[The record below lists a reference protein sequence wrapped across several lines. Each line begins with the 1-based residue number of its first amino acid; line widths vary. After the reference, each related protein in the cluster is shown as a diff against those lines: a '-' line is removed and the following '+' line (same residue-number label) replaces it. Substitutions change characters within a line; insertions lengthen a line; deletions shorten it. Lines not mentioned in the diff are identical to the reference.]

1 VTRTILDT
9 LLTETASHVG
19 AEELKGSKAADGNR
33 FVVRTAL
40 CALTQRYSHE
50 VVMLILSLDHGTA
63 C

>member
-1 VTRTILDT
+1 
-9 LLTETASHVG
+9 
-19 AEELKGSKAADGNR
+19 LKGSKAADGNR

-40 CALTQRYSHE
+40 CALTQRCSHE